1 MPPDVPARVPLPI
14 AMPDDAF
21 GAALIEQ
28 AAALSAYARRLTGGG
43 ADADDLL
50 QDTMLRCWTARAS
63 FAAGTSLAA
72 WARTVMKNSFLT
84 GRRRARFHA
93 DLPEEARDRMLRV
106 DETQS
111 LAVWLRVRIGRSAN
125 SRSTNARRCC
135 WRARACP
142 SRMARRSSALPQAHS
157 RAASHAG
164 GLGCAPSSRSDRRRC
179 WPTGPAAI
187 RSRQRPSGPSTC
199 GKGGTGGASRSA
211 DPRCACRLVAFLN
224 GLPVAC
230 ARLRRRGWRRA
241 NLLQREPVELHRPG
255 GGRAC
260 PSHPA
265 KGVRA

>member
-111 LAVWLRVRIGRSAN
+111 LAVWLRDTDWALSELPIHQREAVLLASQGVSIEDGA
-125 SRSTNARRCC
+125 AQLGI
-135 WRARACP
+135 A
-142 SRMARRSSALPQAHS
+142 SALNQRDCS
-157 RAASHAG
+157 AG
-164 GLGCAPSSRSDRRRC
+164 SAGS
-179 WPTGPAAI
+179 
-187 RSRQRPSGPSTC
+187 
-199 GKGGTGGASRSA
+199 GASA
-211 DPRCACRLVAFLN
+211 RCLGDSCST
-224 GLPVAC
+224 
-230 ARLRRRGWRRA
+230 
-241 NLLQREPVELHRPG
+241 LLM
-255 GGRAC
+255 
-260 PSHPA
+260 
-265 KGVRA
+265 

>member
-1 MPPDVPARVPLPI
+1 
-14 AMPDDAF
+14 MPDDAF

-111 LAVWLRVRIGRSAN
+111 LAVWLRD
-125 SRSTNARRCC
+125 TD
-135 WRARACP
+135 W
-142 SRMARRSSALPQAHS
+142 ALS
-157 RAASHAG
+157 E
-164 GLGCAPSSRSDRRRC
+164 
-179 WPTGPAAI
+179 
-187 RSRQRPSGPSTC
+187 
-199 GKGGTGGASRSA
+199 
-211 DPRCACRLVAFLN
+211 
-224 GLPVAC
+224 LP
-230 ARLRRRGWRRA
+230 
-241 NLLQREPVELHRPG
+241 P
-255 GGRAC
+255 
-260 PSHPA
+260 
-265 KGVRA
+265 